1 MKMIFFKM
9 PPRARSSA
17 ALVQLDH
24 VAIRIAHEDR
34 LRSGSEAYGP
44 AAQGEAGR
52 LEPLLRGHDVGAQEG
67 EVRDPGVFLGYVH
80 EDVRLVQNEVQLHSR
95 QVIEDGDGL
104 GADRTGGLGEAEQ
117 GVEAHRALE
126 VVHAN
131 ADVGEA
137 RDGDGNGLRHCQSA
151 SGCPAHPGSP
161 RRLTGQ
167 SQVEFFSMFTGI
179 IAAVGKKSFSVDV
192 SRETLRCTAGLDQAG
207 EVNLEKALRVSDSL
221 AGHLVLG
228 HVDGVGKVVR
238 FEAVGKSRLLRVR
251 APAALARYIARK
263 GSIAVHGVS
272 LTVNAVRGAEF
283 EVNLIPHTL
292 AATTL
297 RFLRVGDRINLE
309 VDPLA
314 RYAERLLRRN

>member
-1 MKMIFFKM
+1 
-9 PPRARSSA
+9 
-17 ALVQLDH
+17 
-24 VAIRIAHEDR
+24 
-34 LRSGSEAYGP
+34 
-44 AAQGEAGR
+44 
-52 LEPLLRGHDVGAQEG
+52 
-67 EVRDPGVFLGYVH
+67 
-80 EDVRLVQNEVQLHSR
+80 
-95 QVIEDGDGL
+95 
-104 GADRTGGLGEAEQ
+104 
-117 GVEAHRALE
+117 
-126 VVHAN
+126 
-131 ADVGEA
+131 
-137 RDGDGNGLRHCQSA
+137 
-151 SGCPAHPGSP
+151 
-161 RRLTGQ
+161 
-167 SQVEFFSMFTGI
+167 MFTGI
-179 IAAVGKKSFSVDV
+179 IAAVGKISRVEAAKGGLRLVIDAGTLGLNDVALGDSVAVNGACLTVVKRGKKSFSVDV

-292 AATTL
+292 AATML
-297 RFLRVGDRINLE
+297 RHLRVGDGVNLE

-314 RYAERLLRRN
+314 RYAERLLRRK